1 MYTRNEKIIPIH
13 IEDEMKDSYIN
24 YAMSVIVGRALPDVR
39 DGLKPVH
46 RRILYAMKDM
56 GIIYNKPYKKSARI
70 VGEVLGKY
78 HPHGDSAV
86 YDALVRMVQDFSL
99 RYPLVD
105 GQGNFGSVDGDA
117 AAAMRYTEART
128 HRITELIL
136 KDIEK
141 ATVEWRPNF
150 DGSLKEP
157 SVMPAVLPNLLLN
170 GSSGIAVGMATN
182 IPPHN
187 IGEIVDA
194 VCYLADN
201 PDCRIEDLLKIV
213 KGPDFPTGGLICGI
227 DGIKS
232 AYRTG
237 RGSLKMHAKAHIEQK
252 KGGREAIIV
261 TEIPYQ
267 VNKTRLIT
275 SIADLVKNR
284 KIEGIQDVRDES
296 DRDGMRI
303 VVDIRKGQNTQVVMN
318 LLYKHTQMKE
328 TFGVIMLAL
337 VDGQP
342 QVLNLKQVLEE
353 FIRHRKEIIIRRTRF
368 DLAQA
373 EERAHILEG
382 LKIALKNLDEVI
394 RIIKKSKDP
403 QEAKLNLMKKFAL
416 SERQSL
422 AILAMRLQQLTNL
435 ETSKIEEEY
444 LELLKLIE
452 KLKGI
457 LASERKIL
465 SIIKEETLEIKE
477 KFGDQ
482 RRTEITGA
490 AEDMDIEDLIA
501 EEDMVITMSH
511 EGYIKRFPVS
521 SYRKQRRGGKGVTGA
536 KTKDEDFIEHL
547 FVASTHDYML
557 VFTNEGKLHWL
568 KVHEIP
574 QAGKMTKG
582 RPIINVVGLT
592 TGEKITSVVP
602 VREFTEG
609 VFVVMATEKGKIKKT
624 ELTAFKHPRK
634 GGIIAI
640 TLDKGDSLIGS
651 SLSGGDDEIVLATWM
666 GKAIKFNEKDIR
678 VMGRGAQGV
687 RGINLKTKD
696 KVIGMVKAVEEGTI
710 LSVTEK
716 GYGKRT
722 EFEEYR
728 LQSRGGGGVIN
739 LKVVEKNGNVVGI
752 KSVKDEDE
760 IMLISQQGM
769 VVRVPVAG
777 ISNVGRSAQGVRV
790 ISLKPGDKLTSVA
803 SVVAKENEEG
813 ATEEGPET
821 ERATEEGPETENG
834 ATESEE

>member
-1 MYTRNEKIIPIH
+1 MYTMNEKVIPVH
-13 IEDEMKDSYIN
+13 IEEEMKDSYIN

-56 GIIYNKPYKKSARI
+56 GITYNRAYKKSARI

-105 GQGNFGSVDGDA
+105 GQGNFGSVDGDS

-128 HRITELIL
+128 HRITEWMLR
-136 KDIEK
+136 DIDK
-141 ATVEWRPNF
+141 KTVSWRANF
-150 DGSLKEP
+150 DGSLQEP
-157 SVMPAVLPNLLLN
+157 EVLPSVLPNLLIN

-194 VCYLADN
+194 VCYVVDK

-213 KGPDFPTGGLICGI
+213 KGPDFPTGALICGQ

-252 KGGREAIIV
+252 KGGKEAIIV

-275 SIADLVKNR
+275 SIADLVKKK

-303 VVDIRKGQNTQVVMN
+303 VVEVKKGQPAQVVMN

-342 QVLNLKQVLEE
+342 QVLNLKRVLEE
-353 FIRHRKEIIIRRTRF
+353 FIRHRKEIIVNRTRY

-382 LKIALKNLDEVI
+382 LKIAIKNLDEVVKL
-394 RIIKKSKDP
+394 IKKSKDP
-403 QEAKLNLMKKFAL
+403 ETAKLALMKKFAL
-416 SERQSL
+416 SERQAL
-422 AILAMRLQQLTNL
+422 AILAMRLQQLTGL
-435 ETSKIEEEY
+435 ETDKIEAEY

-452 KLKGI
+452 QLKGI
-457 LASERKIL
+457 LSSERKVL
-465 SIIKEETLEIKE
+465 EIIKEEAAEIKE
-477 KFGDQ
+477 KFGDA

-490 AEDMDIEDLIA
+490 AEDIDIEDLIA
-501 EEDMVITMSH
+501 EEDMVITLSH
-511 EGYIKRFPVS
+511 DGYIKRFPVS
-521 SYRKQRRGGKGVTGA
+521 GYRKQARGGKGVTGA
-536 KTKDEDFIEHL
+536 RTKEEDFIEHL

-557 VFTNEGKLHWL
+557 IFTSEGKLHWL

-582 RPIINVVGLT
+582 RPIVNLLGLT
-592 TGEKITSVVP
+592 SQEKITSVVP
-602 VREFTEG
+602 VREFKEG
-609 VFVVMATEKGKIKKT
+609 MFVVMATEKGKIKKT
-624 ELTAFKHPRK
+624 DLAAFSNPRK

-640 TLDKGDSLIGS
+640 TLEKKDKLIS
-651 SLSGGDDEIVLATWM
+651 SVLSNGEDEIFIATSE
-666 GKAIKFNEKDIR
+666 GKAIRFHEKGIR
-678 VMGRGAQGV
+678 PMGRGARGV
-687 RGINLKTKD
+687 KGISLRKND
-696 KVIGMVKAVEEGTI
+696 NVVGMVKGSPEGTL

-716 GYGKRT
+716 GFGKKT
-722 EFEEYR
+722 EFAEYR

-739 LKVVEKNGNVVGI
+739 LKIVDKNGRVVGV
-752 KSVKDEDE
+752 KSVNDSDEV
-760 IMLISQQGM
+760 MLISQHGM
-769 VVRVPVAG
+769 IVRVAVSG
-777 ISNVGRSAQGVRV
+777 ISTVGRSTQGVRV
-790 ISLKPGDKLTSVA
+790 ISLKAGDRLTSVA
-803 SVVAKENEEG
+803 SVVAKE
-813 ATEEGPET
+813 TEETVEGGSVESPE
-821 ERATEEGPETENG
+821 A
-834 ATESEE
+834 